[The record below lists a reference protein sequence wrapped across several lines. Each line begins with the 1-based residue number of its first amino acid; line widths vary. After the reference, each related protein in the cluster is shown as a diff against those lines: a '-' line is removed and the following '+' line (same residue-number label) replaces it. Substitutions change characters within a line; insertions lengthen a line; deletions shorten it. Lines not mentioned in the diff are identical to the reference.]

1 MIIDEMWSAC
11 LGSPPRKSVSMHART
26 APCIVFDDGP
36 QLERYCRRLMKHAG
50 G

>member
-1 MIIDEMWSAC
+1 MIKDEMWSAC

-26 APCIVFDDGP
+26 ALCIVFDDGP